1 MPLSV
6 EKEKVGLYICSDDK
20 PYLSSKTIIF
30 AINKTIPM
38 KILHTADLHIGQI
51 LYQNYDRCDEH
62 LHFFDQLTQWCKEE
76 QPDVL
81 LVSGD
86 VFDIQQPSTA
96 TKKLFNEQ
104 FVKLQKEM
112 PDMHIVITAGNH
124 DSASRLQADS
134 EVWTFSNTHL
144 VGVAPSLMLNDGWE
158 DDYIIELR
166 SGFIVAMPYMLGDRS
181 QQLQSVLDRVAQ
193 RNTDGRPVVMM
204 GHLAVTGS
212 DITGHNFEIGTLKT
226 QSLASLGTGYDYL
239 ALGHIHKPQTLG
251 HPEDSMNMEDIT
263 YPTPVA
269 RYSGSALHVSC
280 NETYPHTVSLVD
292 IDRHGGQVTVR
303 QLRIDELRHFYTL
316 PEDPNAA
323 FADENEA
330 LEGVK
335 NFCQTVGRGYIRLK
349 VQYSADLSA
358 NFDQKVY
365 DILESHGNEVRYN
378 PKTLWIGEPE
388 KSQDEIK
395 QTFELAELQQMTD
408 PMEFIE
414 KTQAQYPKLDL
425 QFLHDVIKEIE
436 AEVERI
442 KEKEAAKQAKKTSDS
457 TTDDTTNP
465 EQD

>member
-1 MPLSV
+1 
-6 EKEKVGLYICSDDK
+6 
-20 PYLSSKTIIF
+20 
-30 AINKTIPM
+30 M

-51 LYQNYDRCDEH
+51 LYQNYERCDEH
-62 LHFFDQLTQWCKEE
+62 LHFFEQLTRWCKEE

-124 DSASRLQADS
+124 DSASRLQADRD
-134 EVWTFSNTHL
+134 VWTFSNTHL

-158 DDYIIELR
+158 DDYIIELP

-181 QQLQSVLDRVAQ
+181 QQLQSL
-193 RNTDGRPVVMM
+193 
-204 GHLAVTGS
+204 S
-212 DITGHNFEIGTLKT
+212 DITGHDFEIGTLKT
-226 QSLASLGTGYDYL
+226 QSLASLGSGYDYL

-251 HPEDSMNMEDIT
+251 HPEDSMNMEAIT
-263 YPTPVA
+263 YPAPVA

-280 NETYPHTVSLVD
+280 DETYPHTVSVVD
-292 IDRHGGQVTVR
+292 IDHHGGQVTVR

-323 FADENEA
+323 FADEEEA

-335 NFCQTVGRGYIRLK
+335 SFCQTVGSGYIRLK

-358 NFDQKVY
+358 NFAQKVY
-365 DILESHGNEVRYN
+365 DILESRGNEVRYN

-395 QTFELAELQQMTD
+395 QTFELAELQQMND
-408 PMEFIE
+408 PIEFIE
-414 KTQAQYPKLDL
+414 KTKVQYPRLDFH
-425 QFLHDVIKEIE
+425 FLNDVIKEIE

-465 EQD
+465 EQE

>member
-1 MPLSV
+1 
-6 EKEKVGLYICSDDK
+6 
-20 PYLSSKTIIF
+20 
-30 AINKTIPM
+30 M

-62 LHFFDQLTQWCKEE
+62 LHFFDQLTRWCKEE

-112 PDMHIVITAGNH
+112 PYMHIIITAGNH
-124 DSASRLQADS
+124 DSSSRLQADS
-134 EVWTFSNTHL
+134 DVWTFSNTHL
-144 VGVAPSLMLNDGWE
+144 VGVAPSLTLDEGWQ
-158 DDYIIELR
+158 DSYIIELR
-166 SGFIVAMPYMLGDRS
+166 SGFIIAMPYMLGDRS
-181 QQLQSVLDRVAQ
+181 QQLQSVLDSVAQ

-212 DITGHNFEIGTLKT
+212 DITGHDFEIGTLKT
-226 QSLASLGTGYDYL
+226 QSLASLGSGYDYL

-251 HPEDSMNMEDIT
+251 HPEDSLNMEAIT
-263 YPTPVA
+263 YPAPVA

-280 NETYPHTVSLVD
+280 DETYPHTVSVID
-292 IDRHGGQVTVR
+292 IDHHGGQVTVR

-330 LEGVK
+330 LEGVRT
-335 NFCQTVGRGYIRLK
+335 FCQTVGRGYIRLK

-358 NFDQKVY
+358 NFAQKVY
-365 DILESHGNEVRYN
+365 DIMESRGNEVRYN

-388 KSQDEIK
+388 KGQDEVK

-414 KTQAQYPKLDL
+414 KTQTQYPKLDL
-425 QFLHDVIKEIE
+425 QFLHDAIKEIE

-442 KEKEAAKQAKKTSDS
+442 KEKEAAKQAKKTNDS

-465 EQD
+465 EQDQER

>member
-1 MPLSV
+1 
-6 EKEKVGLYICSDDK
+6 
-20 PYLSSKTIIF
+20 
-30 AINKTIPM
+30 M

-62 LHFFDQLTQWCKEE
+62 LHFFDQLTRWCKEE

-112 PDMHIVITAGNH
+112 PYMHIVITAGNH

-134 EVWTFSNTHL
+134 DVWTFSNTHL
-144 VGVAPSLMLNDGWE
+144 VGVAPSLALDEGWQ
-158 DDYIIELR
+158 DSYIIELP
-166 SGFIVAMPYMLGDRS
+166 SGFIIAMPYMLGDCS
-181 QQLQSVLDRVAQ
+181 QQLQSVLDSVAQ
-193 RNTDGRPVVMM
+193 RNSDGRPVVMM

-212 DITGHNFEIGTLKT
+212 DITGHDFEIGTLKT
-226 QSLASLGTGYDYL
+226 QSLASLGSGYDYL

-251 HPEDSMNMEDIT
+251 HPEDSMNMEAIT
-263 YPTPVA
+263 YPAPVA

-280 NETYPHTVSLVD
+280 DETYPHTVSVID
-292 IDRHGGQVTVR
+292 IDHHGGQVTVR

-335 NFCQTVGRGYIRLK
+335 TFCQTVGRGYIRLK

-358 NFDQKVY
+358 NFAQKVY
-365 DILESHGNEVRYN
+365 DIMESRGNEVRYN

-388 KSQDEIK
+388 KSQDEVK

-414 KTQAQYPKLDL
+414 KTQTQYPKLDL
-425 QFLHDVIKEIE
+425 QFLHNAIKEIE

-442 KEKEAAKQAKKTSDS
+442 KEKEAAKQAKKTNDS

-465 EQD
+465 EQDQER

>member
-1 MPLSV
+1 
-6 EKEKVGLYICSDDK
+6 
-20 PYLSSKTIIF
+20 
-30 AINKTIPM
+30 M

-51 LYQNYDRCDEH
+51 LYQNYERCDEH
-62 LHFFDQLTQWCKEE
+62 LHFFEQLTRWCKEE

-112 PDMHIVITAGNH
+112 PGMHIVITAGNH
-124 DSASRLQADS
+124 DSASRLQADRD
-134 EVWTFSNTHL
+134 VWTFSNTHL
-144 VGVAPSLMLNDGWE
+144 VGVAPSLILNDGWE
-158 DDYIIELR
+158 DDYIIELP

-181 QQLQSVLDRVAQ
+181 QQLQSLLDRVAQ

-212 DITGHNFEIGTLKT
+212 DITGHDFEIGTLKT

-251 HPEDSMNMEDIT
+251 HPEDSMTMEAIA
-263 YPTPVA
+263 YPAPVA
-269 RYSGSALHVSC
+269 RYSGSALHVNC
-280 NETYPHTVSLVD
+280 DETYPHTVSLVD
-292 IDRHGGQVTVR
+292 IDHHGGQVTVR

-316 PEDPNAA
+316 PEDPNAT
-323 FADENEA
+323 FADEEEA

-335 NFCQTVGRGYIRLK
+335 SFCQTVGRGYIRLK

-358 NFDQKVY
+358 NFAQKVY
-365 DILESHGNEVRYN
+365 DILESRGNEVRYN

-388 KSQDEIK
+388 KSQDETK
-395 QTFELAELQQMTD
+395 QTFELAELQQMND
-408 PMEFIE
+408 PIEFIE
-414 KTQAQYPKLDL
+414 KTKTQYPRLDFH
-425 QFLHDVIKEIE
+425 FLNDVIKEIE

-442 KEKEAAKQAKKTSDS
+442 KEKEAAKQTKKTNDS

-465 EQD
+465 EQE

>member
-1 MPLSV
+1 
-6 EKEKVGLYICSDDK
+6 
-20 PYLSSKTIIF
+20 
-30 AINKTIPM
+30 M

-62 LHFFDQLTQWCKEE
+62 LHFFDQLTRWCKEE

-134 EVWTFSNTHL
+134 DVWTFSNTHL
-144 VGVAPSLMLNDGWE
+144 VGVAPSLTLDEGWQ
-158 DDYIIELR
+158 DDYIIKLP
-166 SGFIVAMPYMLGDRS
+166 SGFIIAMPYMLGDRS
-181 QQLQSVLDRVAQ
+181 QQLQSVLDSVAQ

-212 DITGHNFEIGTLKT
+212 DITGHDFEIGTLKT
-226 QSLASLGTGYDYL
+226 QSLASLGSGYDYL

-251 HPEDSMNMEDIT
+251 HPEDSLNMEAIT
-263 YPTPVA
+263 YPAPVA
-269 RYSGSALHVSC
+269 RYSGSALHVTC
-280 NETYPHTVSLVD
+280 DETYPHTVSVID
-292 IDRHGGQVTVR
+292 IDHHGGQVTVR

-335 NFCQTVGRGYIRLK
+335 TFCQTVGRGYIRLK

-358 NFDQKVY
+358 NFAQKVY
-365 DILESHGNEVRYN
+365 DIMESRGNEVRYN

-388 KSQDEIK
+388 KSQDEVK

-414 KTQAQYPKLDL
+414 KTQTQYPKLDL
-425 QFLHDVIKEIE
+425 QFLHDAIKEIE

-442 KEKEAAKQAKKTSDS
+442 KEKEAAKQAKKTNDS

-465 EQD
+465 EQDQEK